1 MKGRES
7 KTGSIAFFLSFSIVF
22 AESVLSSF
30 RVQTR
35 KVLLR
40 LKVSWFFSTSP
51 SQSQLTGQYW
61 ESEMTVSRVY
71 MHIQKGIY
79 HFKKAVN
86 DETQL
91 HNAMPPMPQPVPSKS
106 FFYLENSNTY
116 IRTQPS
122 KSYRASFVA
131 HAGFVLCI
139 CICLLFIPPSLLH
152 LSVQNLNPRPIF
164 NNVQHVPIKK
174 IADRIS

>member
-91 HNAMPPMPQPVPSKS
+91 HNAMPPMPQAHSQCLQKVFFIQKTVILILEHSLQKVTVPHLLRMLAL
-106 FFYLENSNTY
+106 FYVY
-116 IRTQPS
+116 V
-122 KSYRASFVA
+122 FVYCL
-131 HAGFVLCI
+131 FRLVCCI
-139 CICLLFIPPSLLH
+139 
-152 LSVQNLNPRPIF
+152 
-164 NNVQHVPIKK
+164 
-174 IADRIS
+174 